1 MSPHTKVDNL
11 ISDGKYDYLSS
22 ALLCDGRQCG
32 QVGLRP
38 QQAGDDQ
45 RDPGL
50 GRGVQVLTSANH
62 RTVFVSRDLT

>member
-1 MSPHTKVDNL
+1 MSPHTKVGNL
-11 ISDGKYDYLSS
+11 ISDGKIKLFFSL
-22 ALLCDGRQCG
+22 AFLCDGRQCG

-50 GRGVQVLTSANH
+50 GRGVQVLTSANQ
-62 RTVFVSRDLT
+62 RPAFT

>member
-11 ISDGKYDYLSS
+11 ISDRKIKLYLSS
-22 ALLCDGRQCG
+22 ALLRDGRQCG

-38 QQAGDDQ
+38 QQARDDQ

-50 GRGVQVLTSANH
+50 GRGVQV
-62 RTVFVSRDLT
+62 